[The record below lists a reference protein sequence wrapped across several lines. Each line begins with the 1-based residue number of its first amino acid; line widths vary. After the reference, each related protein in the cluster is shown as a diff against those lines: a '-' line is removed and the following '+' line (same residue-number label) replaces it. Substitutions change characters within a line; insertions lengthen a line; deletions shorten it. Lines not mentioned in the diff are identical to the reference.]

1 MRRYKKFLG
10 NESNMMSYKSLRD
23 KFPIFNISLLRK
35 IGIKKREPQ
44 SYECGSLYYSVE
56 LFNYSATTTTS
67 ISADTSLYSLITTL
81 CAPSSFR
88 GSFKAIRRRST
99 VNPFSAKVSAI

>member
-44 SYECGSLYYSVE
+44 SFDVVL
-56 LFNYSATTTTS
+56 S
-67 ISADTSLYSLITTL
+67 II
-81 CAPSSFR
+81 
-88 GSFKAIRRRST
+88 
-99 VNPFSAKVSAI
+99 V